1 LAYIF
6 DPIRNTFVDDEDT
19 SLGNKL
25 ALNDTSEEI
34 IRQIDEQFGPG
45 TVFPASELPPKEN
58 PYKDFED
65 RNPAANGGMIRQNF
79 AVAGLALPALSYP
92 ITLSLAKIL
101 GVSTAGAGAAELGN
115 RVTDYLKENPQVFN
129 DPRFKAAALTFGINI
144 PGVIAP
150 DADEMEREAEKIREL
165 TKPTGLPAETEKMP
179 IKTGETTP
187 PEIDTKEEFPAD
199 TEQLP
204 TSTGGSEIPEQT
216 LKDFIFYNKK
226 APVEKKYLSEKEYGE
241 RALKKLDPKALNE
254 INNLVK
260 DYRKTKTRT
269 ENIYIDPSTGQ
280 KKVRGASTQAI
291 MNEQE
296 KSELLQLVVNK
307 YIEKQN
313 KPPSATELK
322 ALLPFYSNPSKVARD
337 NNIELSVQTASYDR
351 SDPSVVKQLQETAQS
366 KAIENNTIVVS
377 KNKNFFPEN
386 IKLKNGS
393 VVNAEQFFI
402 NNLTERTELGPR
414 RPETKER
421 TLSNKQL
428 AELFNTNER
437 NVKRVVAN
445 IKNSDDFK
453 ADYPE
458 PRKQAF
464 YIKQAADRIKKARKY
479 LTMKELANVKL
490 QEQQLKKLNS
500 MFKDG
505 TLVITDYPNLIKS
518 LNTTIDKETG
528 ILDHSIKKTKK
539 DLLKRSKDNSGIF
552 DISHTIGKTTE
563 QQNIEFLRNRNVSD
577 YKTNQALYKSME
589 SYVKNKIDDPE
600 YDLRLEEFDNY
611 IKEMGQRVKIGNR
624 FFGLDEAMINSETGE
639 FTGINRQL
647 EYYGLPKFENGV
659 PLKKVKKADGGSIE
673 LSPMPRVDFNGGGA
687 VGANE
692 DFAKELEYFLLNPD
706 AELPKA
712 DSYRETMN
720 PVALVNDMI
729 DPRNYA
735 YYGDR
740 LAETG
745 IRIGEFGARV
755 LPALGQ
761 LTADLIRKPA
771 FKVTGGTGQG
781 YVQDYTDVM
790 PSNIKGTGIFTEF
803 LDNLVGTEG
812 TKVITEKTGLKSLI
826 ESEEQKQKDR
836 RSTIGPK
843 VLADQVT
850 LGAELTAPIFPGLKL
865 LKAYAKNRK
874 LPVNDTTKEIM
885 DKEID
890 EVLSTQNLTRRDF
903 LKATGASG
911 AVILAKMLGFGDEL
925 ATTTKV
931 AEKVAK
937 DTVGGTYPPPYFFK
951 LVDKIKFMGDDITER
966 AATQDRQVVKKYK
979 DYEMTED
986 SATGEIVITKRN
998 EGVFY
1003 DQDGILS
1010 EEYIVYKPGIAD
1022 ETTKSTPPPEY
1033 EEFTVRPDSDGK
1045 LKDSEGGLDSIE
1057 EILEEVGDP
1066 DSLTLKK

>member
-65 RNPAANGGMIRQNF
+65 RNPAADGGLMRQNF
-79 AVAGLALPALSYP
+79 AAAGLALPALSYP

-101 GVSTAGAGAAELGN
+101 GVSTAGAGAAELGD

-165 TKPTGLPAETEKMP
+165 TKPVGSPAETEKMP

-187 PEIDTKEEFPAD
+187 PEIDTKESFPAELEKLPFREEFPIED
-199 TEQLP
+199 KQLP
-204 TSTGGSEIPEQT
+204 I
-216 LKDFIFYNKK
+216 IFENRKQEPPKK
-226 APVEKKYLSEKEYGE
+226 
-241 RALKKLDPKALNE
+241 R
-254 INNLVK
+254 
-260 DYRKTKTRT
+260 
-269 ENIYIDPSTGQ
+269 GQ
-280 KKVRGASTQAI
+280 KKVEELNPDTVTEIKNIITDYRTQKTNPGKTQPT
-291 MNEQE
+291 MTMGDKTELVNLVLDKFQE
-296 KSELLQLVVNK
+296 KEKRLPIYSEVIGLMPQISNLNEVIKYGQIDLPKGKANFDRTDPQ
-307 YIEKQN
+307 YIELMNN
-313 KPPSATELK
+313 K
-322 ALLPFYSNPSKVARD
+322 F
-337 NNIELSVQTASYDR
+337 QT
-351 SDPSVVKQLQETAQS
+351 
-366 KAIENNTIVVS
+366 KAIEQNTITNFKDKS
-377 KNKNFFPEN
+377 FFPETVT
-386 IKLKNGS
+386 LKNGN
-393 VVNAEQFFI
+393 VVNAKDFFEK
-402 NNLTERTELGPR
+402 N
-414 RPETKER
+414 
-421 TLSNKQL
+421 L
-428 AELFNTNER
+428 AERINYGPGRKGNPALQNKELAKLFNTNVRKIEET
-437 NVKRVVAN
+437 VKK
-445 IKNSDDFK
+445 IKNNPNFK
-453 ADYPE
+453 ADYPPKRE
-458 PRKQAF
+458 PNYGNQQA
-464 YIKQAADRIKKARKY
+464 ILRLKEARKY
-479 LTMKELANVKL
+479 LSESELANIKI
-490 QEQQLKKLNS
+490 QEKNLNNLNTKFKKGELI
-500 MFKDG
+500 
-505 TLVITDYPNLIKS
+505 VTDYPNLVKA
-518 LNTTIDKETG
+518 LNTTLDKETG

-539 DLLKRSKDNSGIF
+539 EMIERSKDNSGLF
-552 DISHTIGKTTE
+552 DISHTIPKTSG
-563 QQNIEFLRNRNVSD
+563 QKNIEFLKNRNILD
-577 YKTNQALYKSME
+577 YKTNQGLFKSME
-589 SYVKNKIDDPE
+589 SYVKNKMDDPD

-611 IKEMGQRVKIGNR
+611 MKEMNQLVKIGNR
-624 FFGLDEAMINSETGE
+624 FFGKEQAMINSETGE
-639 FTGINRQL
+639 LLGINSQL
-647 EYYGLPKFENGV
+647 EYFGLPKFENGV
-659 PLKKVKKADGGSIE
+659 PLKKVKKADGGLIE

-687 VGANE
+687 VGVDD

-720 PVALVNDMI
+720 PVALLNDMI

-735 YYGDR
+735 YYADR

-761 LTADLIRKPA
+761 LTADLIQRPA
-771 FKVTGGTGQG
+771 FKVTGGTGKG

-790 PSNIKGTGIFTEF
+790 PSNIKGTGIFSEF
-803 LDNLVGTEG
+803 LDNLVGSEG
-812 TKVITEKTGLKSLI
+812 TKVITEKTGLADLI
-826 ESEEQKQKDR
+826 KSEEQKQKNR

-865 LKAYAKNRK
+865 LKAYAKNRN
-874 LPVNDTTKEIM
+874 LPVNNTTKEILE
-885 DKEID
+885 KEID
-890 EVLSTQNLTRRDF
+890 EVLATQNLTRRDF
-903 LKATGASG
+903 LKATGAGG

-951 LVDKIKFMGDDITER
+951 LVDKIKFMGDDVTEKVAVQER
-966 AATQDRQVVKKYK
+966 EIVTRYK
-979 DYEMTED
+979 DYEMSED
-986 SATGEIVITKRN
+986 LSTGEIVIKKRN
-998 EGVFY
+998 EGSFY

-1010 EEYIVYKPGIAD
+1010 EEYIVYKPGQAD
-1022 ETTKSTPPPEY
+1022 ETTKMRTVDEY
-1033 EEFTVRPDSDGK
+1033 DEYTVRPDADGK
-1045 LKDSEGGLDSIE
+1045 LKDSEDGLDSID

-1066 DSLTLKK
+1066 DSLTLKKWKN